1 MEFGGE
7 TPEQAV
13 FNSIVS
19 DGDKSR
25 GQRESLFSTKFKKI
39 GDENG
44 EHVTYRH
51 YITIVTCTE
60 FENTVNDDDNTWRRN
75 SSKNMDKDNEGR
87 EGEEEKKG
95 KTLKIRK
102 VILKNENAV
111 KNYRKPYRS
120 YWDKEKNEGENQLKP
135 GVN

>member
-1 MEFGGE
+1 MRIVQNFISAVQKPDSNYLKNTDMEEIINKQGSFSGSFVRVMEFGGE

-60 FENTVNDDDNTWRRN
+60 FENTVNDDDNT
-75 SSKNMDKDNEGR
+75 
-87 EGEEEKKG
+87 
-95 KTLKIRK
+95 
-102 VILKNENAV
+102 
-111 KNYRKPYRS
+111 
-120 YWDKEKNEGENQLKP
+120 
-135 GVN
+135 